1 MSTYCNIDDGS
12 KPEIHPTPTEDLSS
26 IPVIKVDERVS
37 PALPTPLGCHSRG
50 PDDPNA
56 IPPSPTLST
65 QSSVYFMASTALQ
78 DNKPEGG
85 ITSPSLIGPTE
96 FSASLSRQ
104 PSNVIMTHT
113 DDGTI
118 ADQSDDRDI
127 TAGDDLPFFPRLR
140 RGRVSPFSFI
150 LKSRPSGVP
159 NDDRVT
165 L

>member
-78 DNKPEGG
+78 DNIPEGG
-85 ITSPSLIGPTE
+85 VTSLALINPADPSPSH
-96 FSASLSRQ
+96 SRQ
-104 PSNVIMTHT
+104 PSNVIVTNT

-118 ADQSDDRDI
+118 ADQSDDKDI
-127 TAGDDLPFFPRLR
+127 EARDDLPLFPRLR
-140 RGRVSPFSFI
+140 RGSVSPFSFI